1 MFARWFSLSADLSA
15 SFVWH
20 DTFDAVST
28 ERRGTKTGA
37 VLCFIPQARLIFLNR
52 PSVRLYGKF
61 GLGAAA
67 YLGFDRR
74 VEDWID
80 DDVQPLITRVG
91 DNAWTSSYSVPGL
104 EFTLN
109 VRRLPSESRLG
120 EQWIFSALELEYA
133 EGGGYTF
140 TLRTEGDVTYSW
152 VADERQLSLEY
163 DLVPSGVFMGQF
175 CLDGQLIDWCRYS
188 YDKGSSSSA
197 SGIDS
202 W

>member
-74 VEDWID
+74 VEDRID
-80 DDVQPLITRVG
+80 DDSSVTAAFQYVPFGIEVG
-91 DNAWTSSYSVPGL
+91 KKYFGFA
-104 EFTLN
+104 EF
-109 VRRLPSESRLG
+109 
-120 EQWIFSALELEYA
+120 
-133 EGGGYTF
+133 
-140 TLRTEGDVTYSW
+140 
-152 VADERQLSLEY
+152 
-163 DLVPSGVFMGQF
+163 GVGT
-175 CLDGQLIDWCRYS
+175 IY
-188 YDKGSSSSA
+188 
-197 SGIDS
+197 SGIFIGAGYKF
-202 W
+202 

>member
-1 MFARWFSLSADLSA
+1 MKRIFALALTALTLVSCVVSEQTNKNRTHNNLAWFTSDMIRSSVEVTLRNL
-15 SFVWH
+15 
-20 DTFDAVST
+20 VSYP
-28 ERRGTKTGA
+28 EAGDE
-37 VLCFIPQARLIFLNR
+37 
-52 PSVRLYGKF
+52 
-61 GLGAAA
+61 
-67 YLGFDRR
+67 GFSRTCT
-74 VEDWID
+74 VD

-197 SGIDS
+197 SGLDS